1 MGSRVFYM
9 LLLKMKFQSPAPT
22 MHRALAWLQN
32 KIGYCLTVPGI
43 SNRCVSQA
51 WALIFVNWLSSE
63 LVDFR
68 PSKPRCQILLTCWAV
83 VCFGSHGMEKKKKTS
98 STSVSKTTTETC
110 LSPCSQ
116 GWWQCDVFS
125 CVIIEIWTHTKTKTK
140 QGILCKLF
148 HWKCLAST
156 NFMPFLPEFA

>member
-1 MGSRVFYM
+1 M

-32 KIGYCLTVPGI
+32 KIEYCLTVPGI

-83 VCFGSHGMEKKKKTS
+83 VCFGSHGMEKLHLLLFPKQPQGPAYLRVARVGD
-98 STSVSKTTTETC
+98 SVTC
-110 LSPCSQ
+110 SL
-116 GWWQCDVFS
+116 V
-125 CVIIEIWTHTKTKTK
+125 
-140 QGILCKLF
+140 
-148 HWKCLAST
+148 
-156 NFMPFLPEFA
+156 